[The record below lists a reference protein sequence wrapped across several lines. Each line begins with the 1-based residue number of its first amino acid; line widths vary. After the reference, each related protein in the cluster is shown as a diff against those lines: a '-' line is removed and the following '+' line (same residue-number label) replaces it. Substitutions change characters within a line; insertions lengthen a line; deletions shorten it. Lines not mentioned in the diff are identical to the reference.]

1 MKKNVLRLLGIA
13 LVLSPAVAFT
23 QSGGANKAA
32 TYITAE
38 EIATVHKTP
47 GVDRTVR
54 VIDIGPENFSI
65 GTIHRGKTGAPPA
78 GGAPAAAA
86 VPAAG
91 GGAARGNAPPAEPCG
106 ARATTPPAAG
116 APTGL

>member
-65 GTIHRGKTGAPPA
+65 GTIHRGRTGAPPA
-78 GGAPAAAA
+78 GGAAPAAAA
-86 VPAAG
+86 PAA
-91 GGAARGNAPPAEPCG
+91 GGAARGNTPPAEPG
-106 ARATTPPAAG
+106 
-116 APTGL
+116 